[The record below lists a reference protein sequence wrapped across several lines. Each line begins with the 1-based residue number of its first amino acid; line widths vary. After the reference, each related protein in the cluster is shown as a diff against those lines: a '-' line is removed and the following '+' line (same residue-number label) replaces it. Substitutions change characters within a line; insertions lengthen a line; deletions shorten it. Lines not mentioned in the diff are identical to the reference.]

1 MVVKFSVVKSDPKP
15 TAYFYEITV
24 WLDSVEHLV
33 HSVRGQSGFYN
44 LALTERNMQ
53 IRFDL
58 KLSAYSLGVDFYSLN
73 FILVS

>member
-1 MVVKFSVVKSDPKP
+1 MYAPTRLRYVLNQEILNVIKFMQ
-15 TAYFYEITV
+15 
-24 WLDSVEHLV
+24 V

-58 KLSAYSLGVDFYSLN
+58 KLSAYSLGVE
-73 FILVS
+73 I